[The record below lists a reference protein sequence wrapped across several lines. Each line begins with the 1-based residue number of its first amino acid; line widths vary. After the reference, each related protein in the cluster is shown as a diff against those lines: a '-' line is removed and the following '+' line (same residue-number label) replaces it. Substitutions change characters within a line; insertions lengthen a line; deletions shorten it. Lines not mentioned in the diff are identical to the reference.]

1 MVRFEYGCLSSP
13 SCTYKLS
20 NQLKISFNL
29 HSTHFMQFVSV
40 LTKGYVIDNNNNCI
54 RKSQSN
60 YFSTSSTTADE
71 TCG

>member
-29 HSTHFMQFVSV
+29 HSTHFIQFVSV
-40 LTKGYVIDNNNNCI
+40 LAKGYVIDNNNCI

-60 YFSTSSTTADE
+60 YFSTSSITADE